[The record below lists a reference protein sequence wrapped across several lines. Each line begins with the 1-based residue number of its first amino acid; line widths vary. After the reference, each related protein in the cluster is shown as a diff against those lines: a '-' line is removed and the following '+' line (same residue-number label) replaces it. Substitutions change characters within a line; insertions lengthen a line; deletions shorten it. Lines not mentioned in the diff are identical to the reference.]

1 MSYLETTL
9 SDGETVIYQAK
20 VSLWGFWHIFFIA
33 ALSFLA
39 WAMYAEGIFGIFLAV
54 VGVSLLLHIWIRY
67 ISTEL
72 AITNKKVVAKFGF
85 IRRETYEI
93 NLERVE
99 GIQVIQG
106 IFGRIFG
113 YGSVK
118 VSSAGEQAPVPYIKN
133 PVQFR
138 REVSRIQEE
147 EKSD

>member
-1 MSYLETTL
+1 MSYIETTL

-20 VSLWGFWHIFFIA
+20 VSLWSFWRIFFMA
-33 ALSFLA
+33 ALLFLA
-39 WAMYAEGIFGIFLAV
+39 WAMYAEGIFGIFLVV

-99 GIQVIQG
+99 GVQVIQG
-106 IFGRIFG
+106 IVGRILE